1 MKDKYSISQLI
12 NYLLLSISLIGMFLF
27 VFACEKNSENETNLT
42 SQGELLNY
50 NGCKTFEKNT
60 ETERNYTCV
69 EYNYVN
75 NKLELKH
82 INAGFNCC
90 LEEITANITISNDT
104 ITIKEIEKEALC
116 NCLCLFDLDFKLE
129 NISAKEYYIKFIE
142 PYVTGEM
149 DKLEFLVNFSDS
161 SSGSFC
167 LERNNYPWGIY

>member
-1 MKDKYSISQLI
+1 M
-12 NYLLLSISLIGMFLF
+12 LLFISLTGILLF
-27 VFACEKNSENETNLT
+27 IFACEKNSENETNLT

-69 EYNYVN
+69 EYNYAN

-90 LEEITANITISNDT
+90 PEKITANITIENDT
-104 ITIKEIEKEALC
+104 ITIKEIEAEALC
-116 NCLCLFDLDFKLE
+116 DCLCLFDLDFKLE
-129 NISAKEYYIKFIE
+129 NISSKEYYINFIE
-142 PYVTGEM
+142 LYIGEM
-149 DKLEFLVNFSDS
+149 DNLEFLVNFSDS

-167 LERNNYPWGIY
+167 LERNYYPWGIY